1 MSNSQNTKKI
11 NTLVVGAGQAG
22 LAMSEHL
29 SNHSVEHLILEKNR
43 IVESWRS
50 CRWDSLVANGPAWHD
65 RFPTLDFDDHSPN
78 YFPQK
83 DVVVS
88 YFEKF
93 AKKINAPVRSNVNVE
108 EVLRDNSTQ
117 KFLVKTS
124 EGNIEADNIVVAT
137 GAFQKPI
144 IPPIV
149 PDNIDITQ
157 MHSQFY
163 KNPHQLKEGAVLVVG
178 SGSSGSQIAQEI
190 MLSGRK
196 VFLSIGPHN
205 RPPRRYRGKDN
216 VWWFGALGV
225 WQKKTP
231 DPNTQHVTIAVS
243 GYDGGKTIDFRKFAN
258 QGMSLVGLT
267 KNYENGKLYFE
278 NDLKINLDI
287 GDQSYLAVLKQA
299 DEYIEKNNL
308 DFPEEPDARNITP
321 DPDCVTS
328 PILEIDLNK
337 EKIKTIIWA
346 TGYQYDFSWLK
357 VDTFDKEGKPDHY
370 KGVAKANGVYFIGLP
385 WLSMR
390 GSSFIWGVWQDAK
403 YLAEQIFKKNNI
415 LNKMIKSK

>member
-1 MSNSQNTKKI
+1 MSNLQNIKKI

-78 YFPQK
+78 YFAQK

-117 KFLVKTS
+117 KYLVKTS
-124 EGNIEADNIVVAT
+124 EGSIEADNIVVAT

-149 PDNIDITQ
+149 PDNIDVTQ

-225 WQKKTP
+225 WQKKLLIRI
-231 DPNTQHVTIAVS
+231 PN
-243 GYDGGKTIDFRKFAN
+243 
-258 QGMSLVGLT
+258 M
-267 KNYENGKLYFE
+267 
-278 NDLKINLDI
+278 
-287 GDQSYLAVLKQA
+287 
-299 DEYIEKNNL
+299 
-308 DFPEEPDARNITP
+308 
-321 DPDCVTS
+321 
-328 PILEIDLNK
+328 
-337 EKIKTIIWA
+337 
-346 TGYQYDFSWLK
+346 
-357 VDTFDKEGKPDHY
+357 
-370 KGVAKANGVYFIGLP
+370 
-385 WLSMR
+385 
-390 GSSFIWGVWQDAK
+390 
-403 YLAEQIFKKNNI
+403 
-415 LNKMIKSK
+415 